1 MWFVRGPG
9 LSILAVRERD
19 IFDGNEECEQR
30 PGEEAVVLRPGTV
43 GMKIWGWYGYRDN

>member
-9 LSILAVRERD
+9 LSISAVRGRN

-30 PGEEAVVLRPGTV
+30 PGEEAVVLRLGTV
-43 GMKIWGWYGYRDN
+43 GIKIRGRYGYRDN